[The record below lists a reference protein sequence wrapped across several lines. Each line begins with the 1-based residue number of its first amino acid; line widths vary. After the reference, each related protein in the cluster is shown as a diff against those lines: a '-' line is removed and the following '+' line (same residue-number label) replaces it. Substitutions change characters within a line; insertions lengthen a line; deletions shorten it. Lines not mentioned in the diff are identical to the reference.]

1 MKKEQL
7 FKAAGIIAA
16 ASILSKILGFFR
28 ETSMAAVFGASHTT
42 DAYLVAM
49 IIPGMLFATV
59 GTALTTTLIPVYTRR
74 VYEEGEQAGWQ
85 FINSLLNLALVACLA
100 ITGLALLA
108 APVVV
113 RIVAPGFQGATYTL
127 TVLLTRVLLPTMVL
141 QAAIAVI
148 TGLLQAN
155 QRFTLPA
162 LTGIPYNIL
171 LITAILWGGRHFGI
185 LPVAI
190 GMELATLSQVVIM
203 MPGLRDIHFDYR
215 WLLNL
220 RDTGMIMVG
229 KMIIPVIL
237 ATGASQLGL
246 VVDRML
252 ASGLPEGS
260 IAALNFGFL
269 LSQFPLGIFAVAVST
284 VIYPTFSVYAAKKDL
299 AGLRRALVAGVRVTL
314 FIVLPMSVA
323 FVVLR
328 QPMVRVLFQ
337 RGAFDARA
345 TSLTAYAL
353 LFFSLGLVPMALGAL
368 ISRVYFS
375 LQDTMTPMLLGIGT
389 VAVNIVLNFLL
400 IRPLAHGGLAL
411 STSLASLFAMVLL
424 FVVLRRRMGELGGKE
439 MLDGFW
445 RICVASGVMGLVVT
459 IAWGQLAHL
468 GQGRGFIWNA
478 GCLAVTI
485 LIGTVIYGIASF
497 LLRLPELGFFI
508 DFGRRTARRL
518 LAGSAS

>member
-28 ETSMAAVFGASHTT
+28 ETSMAAVFGASHAT
-42 DAYLVAM
+42 DAYLIAL

-74 VYEEGEQAGWQ
+74 VYEEGEQAGGQ
-85 FINSLLNLALVACLA
+85 FINSLLNLVLVACLA
-100 ITGLALLA
+100 ITGLALLG
-108 APVVV
+108 APMIV
-113 RIVAPGFQGATYTL
+113 RIVAPGFQGTTYTL
-127 TVLLTRVLLPTMVL
+127 TVLLTRILLPTMVL
-141 QAAIAVI
+141 QSAIAVV

-171 LITAILWGGRHFGI
+171 LLAAILWGGRHFGI
-185 LPVAI
+185 TAVAI
-190 GMELATLSQVVIM
+190 GMELATLSQVAIM
-203 MPGLRDIHFDYR
+203 IPGLREIHFNYR
-215 WLLNL
+215 WLINL
-220 RDTGMIMVG
+220 RDSGMVMVG
-229 KMIIPVIL
+229 KMIVPVIL
-237 ATGASQLGL
+237 ATGAGSLGL

-269 LSQFPLGIFAVAVST
+269 LSQFPLGIFAVAVTT
-284 VIYPTFSVYAAKKDL
+284 VIYPTFAEYAAKKDL
-299 AGLRRALVAGVRVTL
+299 TGLRHALVAGVRVTL

-337 RGAFDARA
+337 RGAFNPRA
-345 TSLTAYAL
+345 TGLTATAL
-353 LFFSLGLVPMALGAL
+353 LFFSLGLAPMALQNL

-375 LQDTMTPMLLGIGT
+375 LQDTLTPMLLGIGA
-389 VAVNIVLNFLL
+389 VAVNIVLNLLL

-411 STSLASLFAMVLL
+411 STSLAALFSMVLL

-445 RICVASGVMGLVVT
+445 RICVASGVMGLAVA
-459 IAWGQLAHL
+459 IAWAPL
-468 GQGRGFIWNA
+468 GRFCQGRGFIWNA
-478 GCLAVTI
+478 GSLGVAILLGAV
-485 LIGTVIYGIASF
+485 VYGIASL

-508 DFGRRTARRL
+508 DFGRRIARRL

>member
-190 GMELATLSQVVIM
+190 GLATLSQVVIM

-375 LQDTMTPMLLGIGT
+375 LQDTMTPMLLGIGA